1 MAKSVKK
8 FILPVLALLIA
19 MSCAMVGSLAYFT
32 DSASIHAGIKTNK
45 LTGSVTETTMVG
57 TPDSDETWLE
67 STTAVKDGGKVLFSA
82 LTTDYK
88 DGLATKDSIKT
99 FNVSR
104 GNALSVTG
112 DSALKTN
119 QTFKVKFTNSN
130 AADEIFYPEIRLT
143 ALDGKSLAQYEKV
156 LGVADASAKA
166 TLDKTVKYQNVVNGT
181 SEDLLTANIYTI
193 PSLVNKA
200 KVNADGSLSL
210 YLDGVTVKAGETV
223 ECSYSLTEN
232 LNGHLDYTVPQVYVT
247 TNATIRYP
255 SAVNSLWYG
264 TATAPSTTSG
274 VIYSLAPD
282 YQTRVLW
289 RDVTG
294 KYTVRGGHDAIT
306 VSDKDAAATTEAL
319 DYTVATYQYTGADQT
334 PAAYL
339 LGSKVNT
346 KLYKAVDGKWTAVNA
361 AVERGSYKA
370 VVDTSDVEG
379 FAISH
384 TEFYF
389 NITKAM
395 SNVDFDN
402 KPGSDGQPDPDNKLV
417 WNIND
422 ATKVYDGKQVSIQA
436 TDKQGNVLTDFT
448 YTNKETGETST
459 VAPKNVG
466 VYIVRVNADE
476 NHEYP
481 NTATITIT
489 KATLQVVPTITKSSL
504 LPSEKP
510 GFGYTVS
517 GFAEGDNE
525 LDISGKDVKYI
536 VDGKEVPS
544 FGQTYTIGS
553 HDLTLTGLTAKNYD
567 FNYAVTVFAVGK
579 GTTTVDF
586 ENKPGTDGKEDP
598 DNNLIWVSADSAT
611 KVYDAKP
618 LSVRAKDSNG
628 NVVDV
633 EYYTSDGKTKLD
645 AAPKNAG
652 TYIAKA
658 VESADYTYSNTA
670 TIEITKAQLTV
681 TASTDKE
688 FYLPSEIPVCSYT
701 VTGFV
706 ADEDESDIDA
716 DGLMYRAD
724 LVNQFKKNYM
734 TFSIGKH
741 TLDVEG
747 LVSKSGNY
755 SFTYKQVTFEVAKK
769 DSDAKY
775 DNKPGTVGTPLT
787 WNLNGATKV
796 YDGKEV
802 AIIATLPD
810 GTVCPSITYIKSDGT
825 TMSSA
830 PKDVGT
836 YTAIPSSGDYNITN
850 PATIIITPAP
860 LTATAKTD
868 ANAYVP
874 SSKPTLGY
882 VLRGFV
888 NGETDTVV
896 DGTGVKYAVDGKD
909 AEASGV
915 SYEIGTHTVSVSGLA
930 ASNYTI
936 RYVDTTFSVAKKS
949 VDVSFDN
956 KRGSDDDSLTW
967 TMNNARKVY
976 DGKPVY
982 VVAKTDAGKEIAVEY
997 FESDGITKLTS
1008 EPVKAGTYIAK
1019 PVDDADN
1026 EYVGTATIVIEKA
1039 PLEITLKTVKDS
1051 YEATET
1057 PEFTYSASGFVNGET
1072 EDVLTG
1078 TIQYEV
1084 YNGSGST
1091 VSPDENG
1098 QYAVGTYFIRANGFT
1113 AENYTIQYKIG
1124 QLVVEKPLATGA
1136 KFGVTQYQMRVND
1149 DLNTDTAQVFNC
1161 TPFYQ
1166 YVAQPTVEFQN
1177 DTSKAVVFIPTIT
1190 LSYADGSPVG
1200 VDEYYYCDGMSYA
1213 NGEYT
1218 NAEKVT
1224 VQYYTN
1230 RFSSKEYSFVD
1241 TPVLQSKMKSAAID
1255 NGDGTVSFTAGEY
1268 TVANNRSTS
1277 VRLGSLIKDA
1287 YSFTDE
1293 EKTLVISVKCTARF
1307 EDDTITAPIEISD
1320 SANNRAQTT
1329 EAKIGTKIN
1338 FGVAWRKSTARSD
1351 WRLLWDQDASAVTF
1365 PANSDGSPVTGP
1377 IIYYTDDD
1385 STVYTYD
1392 GKNFGDLMAK
1402 TYYKQIGDSWQQI
1415 NADEVTNAGVY
1426 KIVASFADDYAKFN
1440 DMFNLTPL
1448 THNEVQFTV
1457 TE

>member
-755 SFTYKQVTFEVAKK
+755 SFTYKQATFEVAKK
-769 DSDAKY
+769 DADVKY
-775 DNKPGTVGTPLT
+775 DNKPGTDGSPLT
-787 WNLNGATKV
+787 WTLNGATKV

-802 AIIATLPD
+802 AVVATLPD

-825 TMSSA
+825 TMSFA

-836 YTAIPSSGDYNITN
+836 YTVIPSSGDYNITN
-850 PATIIITPAP
+850 PATVIITPAP
-860 LTATAKTD
+860 LTVTVGDVDIKDNEKPNFELNYAGLV
-868 ANAYVP
+868 NA
-874 SSKPTLGY
+874 
-882 VLRGFV
+882 
-888 NGETDTVV
+888 ETSDTVV
-896 DGTGVKYAVDGKD
+896 EGTPIYTVTKDGAVVTADKNGCYPVG
-909 AEASGV
+909 E
-915 SYEIGTHTVSVSGLA
+915 YTVTVSGLTA
-930 ASNYTI
+930 ANYSITFKVGTMTVTRSVI
-936 RYVDTTFSVAKKS
+936 HVDITVPSAE
-949 VDVSFDN
+949 
-956 KRGSDDDSLTW
+956 
-967 TMNNARKVY
+967 KVY
-976 DGKPVY
+976 DGMPIED
-982 VVAKTDAGKEIAVEY
+982 VVATTSNGMTVEVSY
-997 FESDGITKLTS
+997 VNRDTGVETQSAPKD
-1008 EPVKAGTYIAK
+1008 AGTYDIK
-1019 PVDDADN
+1019 LPDGYEADSTT
-1026 EYVGTATIVIEKA
+1026 VVITKA
-1039 PLEITLKTVKDS
+1039 PLTITLHDAKTSETVAPQYTYTVSGFAVNEDEKVLGGHAMYKVTKNGSEIAKNSYGSYNAGTYNVETNGFSSDNYEITYVGATLTVRLPIAQVASFSDNYSLRGDGSTPTSGDSDFGVCNNAYIEHNINMRNSGEDTVTIHPIVKVSVKD
-1051 YEATET
+1051 ATM
-1057 PEFTYSASGFVNGET
+1057 
-1072 EDVLTG
+1072 
-1078 TIQYEV
+1078 
-1084 YNGSGST
+1084 
-1091 VSPDENG
+1091 
-1098 QYAVGTYFIRANGFT
+1098 
-1113 AENYTIQYKIG
+1113 K
-1124 QLVVEKPLATGA
+1124 ATDLFWCDGA
-1136 KFGVTQYQMRVND
+1136 KFRD
-1149 DLNTDTAQVFNC
+1149 DIVSLRTTLSFPWLNSSPYFYDGHPVFNMD
-1161 TPFYQ
+1161 
-1166 YVAQPTVEFQN
+1166 VVKNE
-1177 DTSKAVVFIPTIT
+1177 SKDYAIT
-1190 LSYADGSPVG
+1190 
-1200 VDEYYYCDGMSYA
+1200 E
-1213 NGEYT
+1213 
-1218 NAEKVT
+1218 
-1224 VQYYTN
+1224 
-1230 RFSSKEYSFVD
+1230 
-1241 TPVLQSKMKSAAID
+1241 
-1255 NGDGTVSFTAGEY
+1255 
-1268 TVANNRSTS
+1268 
-1277 VRLGSLIKDA
+1277 
-1287 YSFTDE
+1287 
-1293 EKTLVISVKCTARF
+1293 
-1307 EDDTITAPIEISD
+1307 
-1320 SANNRAQTT
+1320 
-1329 EAKIGTKIN
+1329 
-1338 FGVAWRKSTARSD
+1338 
-1351 WRLLWDQDASAVTF
+1351 
-1365 PANSDGSPVTGP
+1365 NSDGSITVDMGEIQLPAQSTRTNFEAALLNDFKSFADKNQKKIAFSIVCAARYADESVESETEIFNSTKTYTVAPIDDYGVTWRDNTKAEDWVTTIGGTLTVP
-1377 IIYYTDDD
+1377 YNGGETVKYPTAEYYR
-1385 STVYTYD
+1385 SAYQPMVATYNSI
-1392 GKNFGDLMAK
+1392 KVESMFK
-1402 TYYKQIGDSWQQI
+1402 VTYYKNNEGNWVEIAKEDIKESG
-1415 NADEVTNAGVY
+1415 TY
-1426 KIVASFADDYAKFN
+1426 KAVAEFDTEHTEYN
-1440 DMFNLTPL
+1440 RLVNLTNN
-1448 THNEVQFTV
+1448 TIEFTV
-1457 TE
+1457 KQ

>member
-1 MAKSVKK
+1 MAKTVKK
-8 FILPVLALLIA
+8 FILPVLAVLIA
-19 MSCAMVGSLAYFT
+19 LSCAMVGSLAYYT

-45 LTGSVTETTMVG
+45 LTGSVTETTMAG
-57 TPDSDETWLE
+57 MPDSDETWLE
-67 STTAVKDGGKVLFSA
+67 STTTVKDGDKVLFSA

-104 GNALSVTG
+104 GNALSITG
-112 DSALKTN
+112 GSALKTN
-119 QTFKVKFTNSN
+119 QTFKVKFTNTN
-130 AADEIFYPEIRLT
+130 AADEIFYPEIHLK

-166 TLDKTVKYQNVVNGT
+166 TFDKTIQYQNVVNGT
-181 SEDLLTANIYTI
+181 SEDLLTANIYSI
-193 PSLVNKA
+193 PSLVNKT
-200 KVNADGSLSL
+200 KVNSDGSLSL
-210 YLDGVTVKAGETV
+210 YLEGITVKAGATA
-223 ECSYSLTEN
+223 ECSYALTEN

-264 TATAPSTTSG
+264 TATAPSTTIG

-289 RDVTG
+289 QDVNG
-294 KYTVRGGHDAIT
+294 KYTVRGGQNAIQVT
-306 VSDKDAAATTEAL
+306 DKDAAETETAEAL
-319 DYTVATYQYTGADQT
+319 NYTVATYQYTGSDQT
-334 PAAYL
+334 PSAYL
-339 LGSKVNT
+339 FGSKVNT
-346 KLYKAVDGKWTAVNA
+346 KLYKAVDGKWTEADA
-361 AVERGSYKA
+361 AVERGNYKA
-370 VVDTSDVEG
+370 VVDTTGVEG
-379 FAISH
+379 FTVSH

-389 NITKAM
+389 TITKAM
-395 SNVDFDN
+395 SNVNFGN
-402 KPGSDGQPDPDNKLV
+402 KPGPDGQPDPDNKTT
-417 WNIND
+417 WNGNTGD
-422 ATKVYDGKQVSIQA
+422 KEYDGKQVDIVGK
-436 TDKQGNVLTDFT
+436 DKDGNTITDFI
-448 YTNKETGETST
+448 YTNKDTGESSEIP
-459 VAPKNVG
+459 PKDAGTYEVKPKG
-466 VYIVRVNADE
+466 DD
-476 NHEYP
+476 NHDYT
-481 NTATITIT
+481 NTATITIR
-489 KATLQVVPTITKSSL
+489 KKTLQVTPTVNKNPL
-504 LPSEKP
+504 LPSDKP
-510 GFGYTVS
+510 GFGYTVT
-517 GFAEGDNE
+517 GFVGGDNE
-525 LDISGKDVKYI
+525 LDISNKGLKYF
-536 VDGKEVPS
+536 VDGAEVPS
-544 FGQTYTIGS
+544 SGQTYAIGS
-553 HDLTLTGLTAKNYD
+553 HDLTLDGLSAKNYD
-567 FNYAVTVFAVGK
+567 FNYGITSFGVGK

-586 ENKPGTDGKEDP
+586 GNKPGTDGKDDP
-598 DNNLIWVSADSAT
+598 NNKLDWVSADSAT

-618 LSVRAKDSNG
+618 LSVQAKDSNG
-628 NVVDV
+628 NVVEVD
-633 EYYTSDGKTKLD
+633 YYTSDGKTKLD
-645 AAPKNAG
+645 TAPKNVG
-652 TYIAKA
+652 SYIAKA

-670 TIEITKAQLTV
+670 TIEITKTPLTV
-681 TASTDKE
+681 TAITDKAL
-688 FYLPSEIPVCSYT
+688 YLPSEIPVCSYT

-706 ADEDESDIDA
+706 AGEDESDINT

-747 LVSKSGNY
+747 LASKSGNY
-755 SFTYKQVTFEVAKK
+755 SFTYKQATFEVAKK

-775 DNKPGTVGTPLT
+775 DNKPGTDGTPLT

-802 AIIATLPD
+802 AIVATLPD
-810 GTVCPSITYIKSDGT
+810 GTVCSSITYIKNDGT

-836 YTAIPSSGDYNITN
+836 YTAIPSSSDYNITN

-860 LTATAKTD
+860 LTATAKAD
-868 ANAYVP
+868 AATYVP
-874 SSKPTLGY
+874 SGKPTLSY
-882 VLRGFV
+882 VLSGFV
-888 NGETDTVV
+888 NGETDAVV
-896 DGTGVKYAVDGKD
+896 DSTVVKYAVDDKD
-909 AEASGV
+909 AAVSGV
-915 SYEIGTHTVSVSGLA
+915 SYEIGTHTVSVSGLTA
-930 ASNYTI
+930 RNYTI
-936 RYVDTTFSVAKKS
+936 SYVNTTFSVAKKS
-949 VDVSFDN
+949 VNVSFDN
-956 KRGSDDDSLTW
+956 KQGNGDNTLTW

-976 DGKPVY
+976 DGKPAY

-1019 PVDDADN
+1019 PVDDTDN

-1039 PLEITLKTVKDS
+1039 PLEITLKTVKSS
-1051 YEATET
+1051 YEATEA

-1098 QYAVGTYFIRANGFT
+1098 QYAVGTYFIRANGLT

-1136 KFGVTQYQMRVND
+1136 KFGVTQYQMWVND
-1149 DLNTDTAQVFNC
+1149 DLNTGAVQVFNC

-1166 YVAQPTVEFQN
+1166 YVTQPTVEFQN
-1177 DTSKAVVFIPTIT
+1177 DTSKAVVFVPTIT

-1200 VDEYYYCDGMSYA
+1200 VNEYYYCDGLGYST
-1213 NGEYT
+1213 GEYSK
-1218 NAEKVT
+1218 AEHVT
-1224 VQYYTN
+1224 VQLYTT
-1230 RFSSKEYSFVD
+1230 RFTSKEYSFVD
-1241 TPVLQSKMKSAAID
+1241 TPVLQSKIKSAAID

-1268 TVANNRSTS
+1268 TVANNCSTS

-1287 YSFTDE
+1287 YSFSDK
-1293 EKTLVISVKCTARF
+1293 EKTLIISVKCTARF
-1307 EDDTITAPIEISD
+1307 EDDSITAPIEITD

-1351 WRLLWDQDASAVTF
+1351 WRLVWDQDASAVTF

-1392 GKNFGDLMAK
+1392 GKNFGDLMEK
-1402 TYYKQIGDSWQQI
+1402 NYYKKVGDSWQQI
-1415 NADEVTNAGVY
+1415 NADEVTSAGVY
-1426 KIVASFADDYAKFN
+1426 KIVASFKDEYAKFN
-1440 DMFNLTPL
+1440 NMYNL

>member
-553 HDLTLTGLTAKNYD
+553 HDLMLTGLTAKNYD

-598 DNNLIWVSADSAT
+598 DNKLDWVSADSAT

-618 LSVRAKDSNG
+618 LSVIAKDSNG
-628 NVVDV
+628 NTVEV
-633 EYYTSDGKTKLD
+633 EYYSADGKTKLD
-645 AAPKNAG
+645 SAPKDAG
-652 TYIAKA
+652 SYIAKA
-658 VESADYTYSNTA
+658 VESEDYTYSNTA
-670 TIEITKAQLTV
+670 TIVITPAPLTV
-681 TASTDKE
+681 TAKTDKSL
-688 FYLPSEIPVCSYT
+688 YLPSEIPACSYT

-706 ADEDESDIDA
+706 AGEDESDINT

-747 LVSKSGNY
+747 LVSKSGDY
-755 SFTYKQVTFEVAKK
+755 SFTYKQTTFEVAKK

-775 DNKPGTVGTPLT
+775 DNKPGTDGTPLT
-787 WNLNGATKV
+787 WNMNGATKV

-802 AIIATLPD
+802 AVVATLPD
-810 GTVCPSITYIKSDGT
+810 GTVCSSITYIKNDGT

-830 PKDVGT
+830 PEDVGT
-836 YTAIPSSGDYNITN
+836 YTAIPSSSDYNITN

-860 LTATAKTD
+860 LTATAKAD
-868 ANAYVP
+868 AATYVP
-874 SSKPTLGY
+874 SGKPTLSY
-882 VLRGFV
+882 VLSGFV
-888 NGETDTVV
+888 NSETDAVV
-896 DGTGVKYAVDGKD
+896 DGTGVKYNVDGKD
-909 AEASGV
+909 AATSGV
-915 SYEIGTHTVSVSGLA
+915 NYEIGTHTVSVSGLTA
-930 ASNYTI
+930 RNYTI
-936 RYVDTTFSVAKKS
+936 SYVNTAFSVAKKS

-1039 PLEITLKTVKDS
+1039 PLEITLKTVKSS
-1051 YEATET
+1051 YEATEA

-1098 QYAVGTYFIRANGFT
+1098 QYAVGTYFIRANGLT
-1113 AENYTIQYKIG
+1113 AENYTVQYKIG
-1124 QLVVEKPLATGA
+1124 QLVVEKPFATGA
-1136 KFGVTQYQMRVND
+1136 KFGVTQYQMWVND
-1149 DLNTDTAQVFNC
+1149 DLNTGAVQVFNC
-1161 TPFYQ
+1161 TPFRQ
-1166 YVAQPTVEFQN
+1166 YVTQPTVEFQN
-1177 DTSKAVVFIPTIT
+1177 DTSKAVVFVPTIT

-1200 VDEYYYCDGMSYA
+1200 VNEYYYCDGLGYST
-1213 NGEYT
+1213 GEYSK
-1218 NAEKVT
+1218 AEHVT
-1224 VQYYTN
+1224 VQLYTTH
-1230 RFSSKEYSFVD
+1230 FTSKEYSFVD
-1241 TPVLQSKMKSAAID
+1241 TPVLQSKIKSAAID

-1287 YSFTDE
+1287 YSFADK
-1293 EKTLVISVKCTARF
+1293 EKTLIISVKCTARF
-1307 EDDTITAPIEISD
+1307 EDDSITAPIEITD

-1338 FGVAWRKSTARSD
+1338 FGVAWRKSTARAD
-1351 WRLLWDQDASAVTF
+1351 WRLVWDQDASAVTF
-1365 PANSDGSPVTGP
+1365 PAYSDGSPVTGP

-1392 GKNFGDLMAK
+1392 GKNFGDLMTK

-1415 NADEVTNAGVY
+1415 NADEVTSAGIY

-1440 DMFNLTPL
+1440 DMFDL

>member
-19 MSCAMVGSLAYFT
+19 MNCAMVGSLAYFT

-104 GNALSVTG
+104 GNVLSVTG

-130 AADEIFYPEIRLT
+130 AADEIFYPEIHLT

-395 SNVDFDN
+395 SNVDFGN
-402 KPGSDGQPDPDNKLV
+402 KPGPDGQPDPDNKLV

-489 KATLQVVPTITKSSL
+489 KTTLQVVPTITKSSL

-525 LDISGKDVKYI
+525 LDISGKDVQYI

-598 DNNLIWVSADSAT
+598 DNKLDWVSADSAT

-618 LSVRAKDSNG
+618 LSVIAKDSNG
-628 NVVDV
+628 NTVEV
-633 EYYTSDGKTKLD
+633 EYYSADGKTKLD
-645 AAPKNAG
+645 SAPKDAG
-652 TYIAKA
+652 SYIAKA
-658 VESADYTYSNTA
+658 VESEDYTYSNTA
-670 TIEITKAQLTV
+670 IIVITPAPLTV
-681 TASTDKE
+681 TAKTDKSL
-688 FYLPSEIPVCSYT
+688 YLPSEIPACSYT

-706 ADEDESDIDA
+706 AGEDESDINT

-747 LVSKSGNY
+747 LVSKSGDY
-755 SFTYKQVTFEVAKK
+755 SFTYKQTTFEVAKK

-775 DNKPGTVGTPLT
+775 DNKPGTDGTPLT
-787 WNLNGATKV
+787 WNMNGATKV

-802 AIIATLPD
+802 AVVATLPD
-810 GTVCPSITYIKSDGT
+810 GTVCSSITYIKNDGT

-830 PKDVGT
+830 PEDVGT
-836 YTAIPSSGDYNITN
+836 YTAIPSSSDYNITN

-860 LTATAKTD
+860 LTATAKADVAT
-868 ANAYVP
+868 YVP
-874 SSKPTLGY
+874 SGKPTLSY
-882 VLRGFV
+882 VLSGFV
-888 NGETDTVV
+888 NSETDAVV
-896 DGTGVKYAVDGKD
+896 DGTGVKYNVDGKD
-909 AEASGV
+909 AATSGV
-915 SYEIGTHTVSVSGLA
+915 NYEIGTHTVSVSGLTA
-930 ASNYTI
+930 RNYTI
-936 RYVDTTFSVAKKS
+936 SYVNTTFSVAKKS

-1039 PLEITLKTVKDS
+1039 PLEITLKTVKSS
-1051 YEATET
+1051 YEATEA

-1098 QYAVGTYFIRANGFT
+1098 QYAVGTYFIRANGLT
-1113 AENYTIQYKIG
+1113 AENYTVQYKIG

-1136 KFGVTQYQMRVND
+1136 KFGVTQYQMWVND
-1149 DLNTDTAQVFNC
+1149 DLNTGAVQVFNC

-1166 YVAQPTVEFQN
+1166 YVTQPTVEFQN
-1177 DTSKAVVFIPTIT
+1177 DTSKAVVFVPTIT

-1200 VDEYYYCDGMSYA
+1200 VNEYYYCDGLGYST
-1213 NGEYT
+1213 GEYSK
-1218 NAEKVT
+1218 AEHVT
-1224 VQYYTN
+1224 VQLYTT
-1230 RFSSKEYSFVD
+1230 RFTSKEYSFVD
-1241 TPVLQSKMKSAAID
+1241 TPVLQSKIKSAAID

-1287 YSFTDE
+1287 YSFADK
-1293 EKTLVISVKCTARF
+1293 EKTLIISVKCTARF
-1307 EDDTITAPIEISD
+1307 EDDSITAPIEITD

-1338 FGVAWRKSTARSD
+1338 FGVAWRKSTARAD
-1351 WRLLWDQDASAVTF
+1351 WRLVWDQDASAVTF
-1365 PANSDGSPVTGP
+1365 PAYSDGSPVTGP

-1392 GKNFGDLMAK
+1392 GKNFGDLMTK

-1415 NADEVTNAGVY
+1415 NADEVTSAGIY

-1440 DMFNLTPL
+1440 DMFDL

>member
-1 MAKSVKK
+1 MAKTVKK
-8 FILPVLALLIA
+8 FILPVLAVLIA
-19 MSCAMVGSLAYFT
+19 LSCAMVGSLAYYT

-45 LTGSVTETTMVG
+45 LTGSVTETTMAG
-57 TPDSDETWLE
+57 MPDSDETWLE
-67 STTAVKDGGKVLFSA
+67 STTTVKDGDKVLFSA

-104 GNALSVTG
+104 GNALSITG
-112 DSALKTN
+112 GSALKTN
-119 QTFKVKFTNSN
+119 QTFKVKFTNTN
-130 AADEIFYPEIRLT
+130 AADEIFYPEIHLK

-166 TLDKTVKYQNVVNGT
+166 TFDKTIQYQNVVNGT
-181 SEDLLTANIYTI
+181 SEDLLTANIYSI
-193 PSLVNKA
+193 PSLVNKT
-200 KVNADGSLSL
+200 KVNSDGSLSL
-210 YLDGVTVKAGETV
+210 YLEGITVKAGATA
-223 ECSYSLTEN
+223 ECSYALTEN

-289 RDVTG
+289 QDVNG
-294 KYTVRGGHDAIT
+294 KYTVRGGQNAIQVT
-306 VSDKDAAATTEAL
+306 DKDAAETETAEAL
-319 DYTVATYQYTGADQT
+319 NYTVATYQYTGSDQT
-334 PAAYL
+334 PSAYL
-339 LGSKVNT
+339 FGSKVNT
-346 KLYKAVDGKWTAVNA
+346 KLYKAVDGKWTEADA
-361 AVERGSYKA
+361 AVERGNYKA
-370 VVDTSDVEG
+370 VVDTTGVEG
-379 FAISH
+379 FTVSH

-389 NITKAM
+389 TITKAM
-395 SNVDFDN
+395 SNVNFGN
-402 KPGSDGQPDPDNKLV
+402 KPGPDGQPDPDNKTT
-417 WNIND
+417 WNGNTGD
-422 ATKVYDGKQVSIQA
+422 KEYDGKQVDIVGK
-436 TDKQGNVLTDFT
+436 DKDGNTITDFI
-448 YTNKETGETST
+448 YTNKDTGESSEIP
-459 VAPKNVG
+459 PKDAGTYEVKPKG
-466 VYIVRVNADE
+466 DD
-476 NHEYP
+476 NHDYT
-481 NTATITIT
+481 NTATITIR
-489 KATLQVVPTITKSSL
+489 KKTLQVTPTVNKNPL
-504 LPSEKP
+504 LPSDKP
-510 GFGYTVS
+510 GFGYTVT
-517 GFAEGDNE
+517 GFVGGDNE
-525 LDISGKDVKYI
+525 LDISNKGLKYF
-536 VDGKEVPS
+536 VDGAEVPS
-544 FGQTYTIGS
+544 SGQTYAIGS
-553 HDLTLTGLTAKNYD
+553 HDLTLDGLSAKNYD
-567 FNYAVTVFAVGK
+567 FNYGITSFGVGK

-586 ENKPGTDGKEDP
+586 GNKPGTDGKDDP
-598 DNNLIWVSADSAT
+598 NNKLDWVSADSAT

-618 LSVRAKDSNG
+618 LSVQAKDSNG
-628 NVVDV
+628 NVVEVD
-633 EYYTSDGKTKLD
+633 YYTSDGKTKLD
-645 AAPKNAG
+645 TAPKNVG
-652 TYIAKA
+652 SYIAKA

-670 TIEITKAQLTV
+670 TIEITKTPLTV
-681 TASTDKE
+681 TAITDKAL
-688 FYLPSEIPVCSYT
+688 YLPSEIPVCSYT

-706 ADEDESDIDA
+706 AGEDESDINT

-747 LVSKSGNY
+747 LASKSGNY
-755 SFTYKQVTFEVAKK
+755 SFTYKQATFEVAKK

-775 DNKPGTVGTPLT
+775 DNKPGTDGTPLT

-802 AIIATLPD
+802 AIVATLPD
-810 GTVCPSITYIKSDGT
+810 GTVCSSITYIKNDGT

-836 YTAIPSSGDYNITN
+836 YTAIPSSSDYNITN

-860 LTATAKTD
+860 LTATAKAD
-868 ANAYVP
+868 AATYVP
-874 SSKPTLGY
+874 SGKPTLSY
-882 VLRGFV
+882 VLSGFV
-888 NGETDTVV
+888 NGETDAVV
-896 DGTGVKYAVDGKD
+896 DSTVVKYAVDDKD
-909 AEASGV
+909 AAVSGV
-915 SYEIGTHTVSVSGLA
+915 SYEIGTHTVSVSGLTA
-930 ASNYTI
+930 RNYTI
-936 RYVDTTFSVAKKS
+936 SYVNTTFSVAKKS
-949 VDVSFDN
+949 VNVSFDN
-956 KRGSDDDSLTW
+956 KQGNGDNTLTW

-976 DGKPVY
+976 DGKPAY

-1019 PVDDADN
+1019 PVDDTDN

-1039 PLEITLKTVKDS
+1039 PLEITLKTVKSS
-1051 YEATET
+1051 YEATEA

-1098 QYAVGTYFIRANGFT
+1098 QYAVGTYFIRANGLT

-1136 KFGVTQYQMRVND
+1136 KFGVTQYQMWVND
-1149 DLNTDTAQVFNC
+1149 DLNTGAVQVFNC

-1166 YVAQPTVEFQN
+1166 YVTQPTVEFQN
-1177 DTSKAVVFIPTIT
+1177 DTSKAVVFVPTIT

-1200 VDEYYYCDGMSYA
+1200 VNEYYYCDGLGYST
-1213 NGEYT
+1213 GEYSK
-1218 NAEKVT
+1218 AEHVT
-1224 VQYYTN
+1224 VQLYTT
-1230 RFSSKEYSFVD
+1230 RFTSKEYSFVD
-1241 TPVLQSKMKSAAID
+1241 TPVLQSKIKSAAID

-1268 TVANNRSTS
+1268 TVANNCSTS

-1287 YSFTDE
+1287 YSFSDK
-1293 EKTLVISVKCTARF
+1293 EKTLIISVKCTARF
-1307 EDDTITAPIEISD
+1307 EDDSITAPIEITD

-1351 WRLLWDQDASAVTF
+1351 WRLVWDQDASAVTF

-1392 GKNFGDLMAK
+1392 GKNFGDLMEK
-1402 TYYKQIGDSWQQI
+1402 NYYKKVGDSWQQI
-1415 NADEVTNAGVY
+1415 NADEVTSAGVY
-1426 KIVASFADDYAKFN
+1426 KIVASFKDEYAKFN
-1440 DMFNLTPL
+1440 NMYNL

>member
-45 LTGSVTETTMVG
+45 LTGSVTETTVVG

-67 STTAVKDGGKVLFSA
+67 STTTVKDGGKVLFSA

-112 DSALKTN
+112 GSALKTN

-130 AADEIFYPEIRLT
+130 AADEIFYPEIHLT

-156 LGVADASAKA
+156 LGAADASAKA

-223 ECSYSLTEN
+223 ECSYALTEN

-289 RDVTG
+289 QDVNG
-294 KYTVRGGHDAIT
+294 KYTVRGGQNAIQVT
-306 VSDKDAAATTEAL
+306 DKDAAATTEAL
-319 DYTVATYQYTGADQT
+319 NYTVVTYQYTGSDQT
-334 PAAYL
+334 PSAYL

-346 KLYKAVDGKWTAVNA
+346 KLYKAVDGKWTEADA

-370 VVDTSDVEG
+370 VVDTTDIEG
-379 FAISH
+379 FTISH

-389 NITKAM
+389 TITKAM
-395 SNVDFDN
+395 SNVDFGN
-402 KPGSDGQPDPDNKLV
+402 KPGPDGQPDPDNKTT
-417 WNIND
+417 WNGNTGD
-422 ATKVYDGKQVSIQA
+422 KEYDGKQIDIVGK
-436 TDKQGNVLTDFT
+436 DKDGNTITDFV
-448 YTNKETGETST
+448 YTNKDTGESSEIP
-459 VAPKNVG
+459 PKDAGTYEVKPKG
-466 VYIVRVNADE
+466 DD
-476 NHEYP
+476 NHDYT
-481 NTATITIT
+481 NTATITIR
-489 KATLQVVPTITKSSL
+489 KKTLQVTPTVNKNPL
-504 LPSEKP
+504 LPSDKP
-510 GFGYTVS
+510 GFGYTVT
-517 GFAEGDNE
+517 GFVGGDNE
-525 LDISGKDVKYI
+525 LDISNKGLKYFA
-536 VDGKEVPS
+536 DGAEVPS
-544 FGQTYTIGS
+544 SGQTYAIGS
-553 HDLTLTGLTAKNYD
+553 HDLTCSGLTAKNYD
-567 FNYAVTVFAVGK
+567 FNYGLISFGVGK

-586 ENKPGTDGKEDP
+586 ENKPGTDGNKDP
-598 DNNLIWVSADSAT
+598 DNKLDWVSADSAT

-618 LSVRAKDSNG
+618 LGVIAKDSNG
-628 NVVDV
+628 NTVEV

-645 AAPKNAG
+645 AAPKNVG
-652 TYIAKA
+652 SYIAKA
-658 VESADYTYSNTA
+658 VESADYTYTNTA
-670 TIEITKAQLTV
+670 TIEITKAPLTV
-681 TASTDKE
+681 TAATDKAL
-688 FYLPSEIPVCSYT
+688 YLPSEIPVCSYT

-706 ADEDESDIDA
+706 AGEDESDINT

-734 TFSIGKH
+734 TFAIGKH

-747 LVSKSGNY
+747 LASKSGNY
-755 SFTYKQVTFEVAKK
+755 SFTYKQATFEVAKK

-775 DNKPGTVGTPLT
+775 DNKPGTDGTPLT

-796 YDGKEV
+796 YDGKKV

-810 GTVCPSITYIKSDGT
+810 GTVCSSITYIKNDGT

-836 YTAIPSSGDYNITN
+836 YTAIPSSSDYNITN

-860 LTATAKTD
+860 LTATAKAD
-868 ANAYVP
+868 AATYVP
-874 SSKPTLGY
+874 SGKPTLCY
-882 VLRGFV
+882 VLSGFV
-888 NGETDTVV
+888 NGETDAVV
-896 DGTGVKYAVDGKD
+896 DSTVVKYAVDDKD
-909 AEASGV
+909 AAVSGV
-915 SYEIGTHTVSVSGLA
+915 SYEIGTHIVSVSGLTA
-930 ASNYTI
+930 RNYTI
-936 RYVDTTFSVAKKS
+936 SYVNTTFSVAKKS
-949 VDVSFDN
+949 VNVSFDN
-956 KRGSDDDSLTW
+956 KQGNGDNTLTW

-976 DGKPVY
+976 DGKPAY

-1039 PLEITLKTVKDS
+1039 PLEITLKTVKSS
-1051 YEATET
+1051 YEATEA

-1098 QYAVGTYFIRANGFT
+1098 QYAVGTYFIRANGLT

-1136 KFGVTQYQMRVND
+1136 KFGVTQYQMWVND
-1149 DLNTDTAQVFNC
+1149 DLNTGAVQVFNC

-1166 YVAQPTVEFQN
+1166 YVTQPTVEFQN
-1177 DTSKAVVFIPTIT
+1177 DTSKAVVFVPTIT

-1200 VDEYYYCDGMSYA
+1200 VNEYYYCDGLGYST
-1213 NGEYT
+1213 GEYSK
-1218 NAEKVT
+1218 AEHVT
-1224 VQYYTN
+1224 VQLYTT
-1230 RFSSKEYSFVD
+1230 RFTSKEYSFVD
-1241 TPVLQSKMKSAAID
+1241 TPVLQSKIKSAAID

-1287 YSFTDE
+1287 YSFADK
-1293 EKTLVISVKCTARF
+1293 EKTLIISVKCTARF
-1307 EDDTITAPIEISD
+1307 EDDSITAPIEITD

-1338 FGVAWRKSTARSD
+1338 FGVAWRKSTARAD
-1351 WRLLWDQDASAVTF
+1351 WRLVWDQDAAAVIF

-1392 GKNFGDLMAK
+1392 GKNFGDLMEK
-1402 TYYKQIGDSWQQI
+1402 NYYKKLGDSWQQI
-1415 NADEVTNAGVY
+1415 NADEVTSAGVY
-1426 KIVASFADDYAKFN
+1426 KIVASFKDEYAKFN
-1440 DMFNLTPL
+1440 NMFNL

>member
-1 MAKSVKK
+1 MANSVKK
-8 FILPVLALLIA
+8 FILPVLAVLIA
-19 MSCAMVGSLAYFT
+19 LSCAMVGSLAYFT

-45 LTGSVTETTMVG
+45 LTGSVTETTMAG

-67 STTAVKDGGKVLFSA
+67 STTTVKDGDKVLFSA

-104 GNALSVTG
+104 GNALSVIS

-130 AADEIFYPEIRLT
+130 AADEIFYPEIHLT

-193 PSLVNKA
+193 PSLVNKT
-200 KVNADGSLSL
+200 KVNSDGSLSL
-210 YLDGVTVKAGETV
+210 YLEGITVKAGATV
-223 ECSYSLTEN
+223 ECSYALTEN

-264 TATAPSTTSG
+264 TAMAPSTTSG

-289 RDVTG
+289 QDVMG
-294 KYTVRGGHDAIT
+294 KYTVRGGQNAIQVT
-306 VSDKDAAATTEAL
+306 DKDAAASTEAL
-319 DYTVATYQYTGADQT
+319 NYTVATYQYTGSDQT
-334 PAAYL
+334 PTAYL
-339 LGSKVNT
+339 FGSKVNT
-346 KLYKAVDGKWTAVNA
+346 KLYKAVDGKWVEADA

-370 VVDTSDVEG
+370 VVDTTDIEG
-379 FAISH
+379 FTISH

-389 NITKAM
+389 TITKAM
-395 SNVDFDN
+395 SNVDFGN
-402 KPGSDGQPDPDNKLV
+402 KPGPDGQPDPDNKTT
-417 WNIND
+417 WNGNTGD
-422 ATKVYDGKQVSIQA
+422 KEYDGKQIDIVGK
-436 TDKQGNVLTDFT
+436 DKDGNTITDFV
-448 YTNKETGETST
+448 YTNKDTGESSEIP
-459 VAPKNVG
+459 PKDAGTYEVKPKG
-466 VYIVRVNADE
+466 DD
-476 NHEYP
+476 NHDYT
-481 NTATITIT
+481 NTATITIR
-489 KATLQVVPTITKSSL
+489 KKTLQVTPTVNKNSL
-504 LPSEKP
+504 LPSDKP
-510 GFGYTVS
+510 GFGYTIT
-517 GFAEGDNE
+517 GFVGGDNE
-525 LDISGKDVKYI
+525 LDISNKGLKYF
-536 VDGKEVPS
+536 VDGAEVPS
-544 FGQTYTIGS
+544 SGQTYAIGS
-553 HDLTLTGLTAKNYD
+553 HDLTLDGLSAKNYD
-567 FNYAVTVFAVGK
+567 FNYGITSFGVGK

-586 ENKPGTDGKEDP
+586 GNKPGTDGKDDP
-598 DNNLIWVSADSAT
+598 NNKLDWVSADSAT

-618 LSVRAKDSNG
+618 LSVQAKDSNG
-628 NVVDV
+628 NVVEV

-645 AAPKNAG
+645 TAPKNVG
-652 TYIAKA
+652 SYIAKA

-670 TIEITKAQLTV
+670 TIEITKAMLTV
-681 TASTDKE
+681 TAATDKE
-688 FYLPSEIPVCSYT
+688 LYLPSEIPACSYT

-706 ADEDESDIDA
+706 AGEDESDIDA

-747 LVSKSGNY
+747 LVSKSDNY
-755 SFTYKQVTFEVAKK
+755 SFSYKQAGFEVAKK

-775 DNKPGTVGTPLT
+775 DNKPGTDGTTLT
-787 WNLNGATKV
+787 WRLNGATKV
-796 YDGKEV
+796 YDGKEA
-802 AIIATLPD
+802 AIVATLPD
-810 GTVCPSITYIKSDGT
+810 GTVCSSITYIKNDGT

-836 YTAIPSSGDYNITN
+836 YTAIPSSSDYNITN

-860 LTATAKTD
+860 LTATAKAD
-868 ANAYVP
+868 AVTYVP
-874 SSKPTLGY
+874 SGKPTLSY
-882 VLRGFV
+882 VLSGFV
-888 NGETDTVV
+888 NGETDAVV
-896 DGTGVKYAVDGKD
+896 DSTVVKYAVDDKD
-909 AEASGV
+909 AAVSGV
-915 SYEIGTHTVSVSGLA
+915 SYEIGTHTVSVSGLTA
-930 ASNYTI
+930 RNYTI
-936 RYVDTTFSVAKKS
+936 SYVNTTFSVAKKS
-949 VDVSFDN
+949 VNVSFDN
-956 KRGSDDDSLTW
+956 KQGNGDNTLTW

-1039 PLEITLKTVKDS
+1039 PLEITLKTVKSS
-1051 YEATET
+1051 YEATEA
-1057 PEFTYSASGFVNGET
+1057 PEFTYSASSFVNGET

-1098 QYAVGTYFIRANGFT
+1098 QYAVGTYFIRANGLT

-1149 DLNTDTAQVFNC
+1149 DLNTNTAQVFNC

-1177 DTSKAVVFIPTIT
+1177 DTSKPVVFIPTIT

-1200 VDEYYYCDGMSYA
+1200 VNEYYYCDGMSYSNA
-1213 NGEYT
+1213 EY
-1218 NAEKVT
+1218 NKAEKVK
-1224 VQYYTN
+1224 VRYYSS
-1230 RFSSKEYSFVD
+1230 RFMSNEYSFVD
-1241 TPVLQSKMKSAAID
+1241 TPVLQSKIESAAID

-1268 TVANNRSTS
+1268 TVANNRATT
-1277 VRLGSLIKDA
+1277 VNLGSLIKDA
-1287 YSFTDE
+1287 YSFADK
-1293 EKTLVISVKCTARF
+1293 EKTLIISVKCTARF
-1307 EDDTITAPIEISD
+1307 EDDSITAPIEITD

-1351 WRLLWDQDASAVTF
+1351 WRLVWDQDASVVIF
-1365 PANSDGSPVTGP
+1365 PVNSDGTPVIGP

-1415 NADEVTNAGVY
+1415 NADEVTSAGVY

-1440 DMFNLTPL
+1440 DMFNLT
-1448 THNEVQFTV
+1448 HNEVQFTV

>member
-1 MAKSVKK
+1 MAKTVKK
-8 FILPVLALLIA
+8 FILPVLAVLIA
-19 MSCAMVGSLAYFT
+19 LSCAMVGSLAYYT

-45 LTGSVTETTMVG
+45 LTGSVTETTMAG
-57 TPDSDETWLE
+57 MPDSDETWLE
-67 STTAVKDGGKVLFSA
+67 STTTVKDGDKVLFSA

-104 GNALSVTG
+104 GNALSITG
-112 DSALKTN
+112 GSALKTN
-119 QTFKVKFTNSN
+119 QTFKVKFTNTN
-130 AADEIFYPEIRLT
+130 AADEIFYPEIHLK

-166 TLDKTVKYQNVVNGT
+166 TFDKTIQYQNVVNGT
-181 SEDLLTANIYTI
+181 SEDLLTANIYSI
-193 PSLVNKA
+193 PSLVNKT
-200 KVNADGSLSL
+200 KVNSDGSLSL
-210 YLDGVTVKAGETV
+210 YLEGITVKAGATA
-223 ECSYSLTEN
+223 ECSYALTEN

-289 RDVTG
+289 QDVNG
-294 KYTVRGGHDAIT
+294 KYTVRGGQNAIQVT
-306 VSDKDAAATTEAL
+306 DKDAAETETAEAL
-319 DYTVATYQYTGADQT
+319 NYTVATYQYTGSDQT
-334 PAAYL
+334 PSAYL
-339 LGSKVNT
+339 FGSKVNT
-346 KLYKAVDGKWTAVNA
+346 KLYKAVDGKWTEADA
-361 AVERGSYKA
+361 AVERGNYKA
-370 VVDTSDVEG
+370 VVDTTGVEG
-379 FAISH
+379 FTVSH

-389 NITKAM
+389 TITKAM
-395 SNVDFDN
+395 SNVNFGN
-402 KPGSDGQPDPDNKLV
+402 KPGPDGQPDPDNKTT
-417 WNIND
+417 WNGNTGD
-422 ATKVYDGKQVSIQA
+422 KEYDGKQVDIVGK
-436 TDKQGNVLTDFT
+436 DKDGNTITDFI
-448 YTNKETGETST
+448 YTNKDTGESSEIP
-459 VAPKNVG
+459 PKDAGTYEVKPKG
-466 VYIVRVNADE
+466 DD
-476 NHEYP
+476 NHDYT
-481 NTATITIT
+481 NTATITIR
-489 KATLQVVPTITKSSL
+489 KKTLQVTPTVNKNPL
-504 LPSEKP
+504 LPSDKP
-510 GFGYTVS
+510 GFGYTVT
-517 GFAEGDNE
+517 GFVGGDNE
-525 LDISGKDVKYI
+525 LDISNKGLKYF
-536 VDGKEVPS
+536 VDGAEVPS
-544 FGQTYTIGS
+544 SGQTYAIGS
-553 HDLTLTGLTAKNYD
+553 HDLTLDGLSAKNYD
-567 FNYAVTVFAVGK
+567 FNYGITSFGVGK

-586 ENKPGTDGKEDP
+586 GNKPGTDGKDDP
-598 DNNLIWVSADSAT
+598 NNKLDWVSADSAT

-618 LSVRAKDSNG
+618 LSVQAKDSNG
-628 NVVDV
+628 NVVEVD
-633 EYYTSDGKTKLD
+633 YYTSDGKTKLD
-645 AAPKNAG
+645 TAPKNVG
-652 TYIAKA
+652 SYIAKA

-670 TIEITKAQLTV
+670 TIEITKTPLTV
-681 TASTDKE
+681 TAITDKAL
-688 FYLPSEIPVCSYT
+688 YLPSEIPVCSYT

-706 ADEDESDIDA
+706 AGEDESDINT

-747 LVSKSGNY
+747 LASKSGNY
-755 SFTYKQVTFEVAKK
+755 SFTYKQATFEVAKK

-775 DNKPGTVGTPLT
+775 DNKPGTDGTPIT

-802 AIIATLPD
+802 AIVATLPD
-810 GTVCPSITYIKSDGT
+810 GTVCSSITYIKNDGT

-836 YTAIPSSGDYNITN
+836 YTAIPSSSDYNITN

-860 LTATAKTD
+860 LTATAKAD
-868 ANAYVP
+868 AATYVP
-874 SSKPTLGY
+874 SGKPTLSY
-882 VLRGFV
+882 VLSGFV
-888 NGETDTVV
+888 NGETDAVV
-896 DGTGVKYAVDGKD
+896 DSTVVKYAVDDKD
-909 AEASGV
+909 AAVSGV
-915 SYEIGTHTVSVSGLA
+915 SYEIGTHTVSVSGLTA
-930 ASNYTI
+930 RNYTI
-936 RYVDTTFSVAKKS
+936 SYVNTTFSVAKKS
-949 VDVSFDN
+949 VNVSFDN
-956 KRGSDDDSLTW
+956 KQGNGDNTLTW

-976 DGKPVY
+976 DGKPAY

-1019 PVDDADN
+1019 PVDDTDN

-1039 PLEITLKTVKDS
+1039 PLEITLKTVKSS
-1051 YEATET
+1051 YEATEA

-1098 QYAVGTYFIRANGFT
+1098 QYAVGTYFIRANGLT

-1136 KFGVTQYQMRVND
+1136 KFGVTQYQMWVND
-1149 DLNTDTAQVFNC
+1149 DLNTGAVQVFNC

-1166 YVAQPTVEFQN
+1166 YVTQPTVEFQN
-1177 DTSKAVVFIPTIT
+1177 DTSKAVVFVPTIT

-1200 VDEYYYCDGMSYA
+1200 VNEYYYCDGLGYST
-1213 NGEYT
+1213 GEYSK
-1218 NAEKVT
+1218 AEHVT
-1224 VQYYTN
+1224 VQLYTT
-1230 RFSSKEYSFVD
+1230 RFTSKEYSFVD
-1241 TPVLQSKMKSAAID
+1241 TPVLQSKIKSAAID

-1268 TVANNRSTS
+1268 TVANNCSTS

-1287 YSFTDE
+1287 YSFSDK
-1293 EKTLVISVKCTARF
+1293 EKTLIISVKCTARF
-1307 EDDTITAPIEISD
+1307 EDDSITAPIEITD

-1351 WRLLWDQDASAVTF
+1351 WRLVWDQDASAVTF

-1392 GKNFGDLMAK
+1392 GKNFGDLMEK
-1402 TYYKQIGDSWQQI
+1402 NYYKKVGDSWQQI
-1415 NADEVTNAGVY
+1415 NADEVTSAGVY
-1426 KIVASFADDYAKFN
+1426 KIVASFKDEYAKFN
-1440 DMFNLTPL
+1440 NMYNL

>member
-45 LTGSVTETTMVG
+45 LTGSVTETTMAG

-67 STTAVKDGGKVLFSA
+67 STTTVKDGGKVLFSA

-112 DSALKTN
+112 GSALKTN

-130 AADEIFYPEIRLT
+130 AADEIFYPEIHLT

-193 PSLVNKA
+193 PSLVNKT
-200 KVNADGSLSL
+200 KVNSDGSLSL
-210 YLDGVTVKAGETV
+210 YLEGITVKAGATV
-223 ECSYSLTEN
+223 ECSYALTEN

-274 VIYSLAPD
+274 VICSLAPD

-339 LGSKVNT
+339 FGSKVNT

-476 NHEYP
+476 NYEYP

-525 LDISGKDVKYI
+525 LDISGKDVQYI

-598 DNNLIWVSADSAT
+598 DNKLDWVSADSAT

-618 LSVRAKDSNG
+618 LSVIAKDSNG
-628 NVVDV
+628 NTVEV
-633 EYYTSDGKTKLD
+633 EYYSADGKTKLD
-645 AAPKNAG
+645 SAPKDAG
-652 TYIAKA
+652 SYIAKA
-658 VESADYTYSNTA
+658 VESEDYTYSNTA
-670 TIEITKAQLTV
+670 TIVITPAPLTV
-681 TASTDKE
+681 TAKTDKTL
-688 FYLPSEIPVCSYT
+688 YLPSEIPACSYT

-706 ADEDESDIDA
+706 AGEDESDINT
-716 DGLMYRAD
+716 DGLMYRVD

-747 LVSKSGNY
+747 LVSKSGDY
-755 SFTYKQVTFEVAKK
+755 SFTYKQTTFEVAKK

-775 DNKPGTVGTPLT
+775 DNKPGTDGTPLT
-787 WNLNGATKV
+787 WNMNGATKV

-802 AIIATLPD
+802 AVVATLPD
-810 GTVCPSITYIKSDGT
+810 GTVCSSITYIKNDGT

-830 PKDVGT
+830 PEDVGT
-836 YTAIPSSGDYNITN
+836 YTAIPSSSDYNITN

-860 LTATAKTD
+860 LTATAKAD
-868 ANAYVP
+868 AATYVP
-874 SSKPTLGY
+874 SGKPTLSY
-882 VLRGFV
+882 VLSGFV
-888 NGETDTVV
+888 NSETDAVV
-896 DGTGVKYAVDGKD
+896 DGTGVKYNVDGKD
-909 AEASGV
+909 AATSGV
-915 SYEIGTHTVSVSGLA
+915 NYEIGTHTVSVSGLTA
-930 ASNYTI
+930 RNYTI
-936 RYVDTTFSVAKKS
+936 SYVNTTFSVAKKS

-1039 PLEITLKTVKDS
+1039 PLEITLKTVKSS
-1051 YEATET
+1051 YEATEA

-1098 QYAVGTYFIRANGFT
+1098 QYAVGTYFIRANGLT
-1113 AENYTIQYKIG
+1113 AENYTVQYKIG

-1136 KFGVTQYQMRVND
+1136 KFGVTQYQMWVND
-1149 DLNTDTAQVFNC
+1149 DLNTGAVQVFNC

-1166 YVAQPTVEFQN
+1166 YVTQPTVEFQN
-1177 DTSKAVVFIPTIT
+1177 DTSKAVVFVPTIT

-1200 VDEYYYCDGMSYA
+1200 VNEYYYCDGLGYST
-1213 NGEYT
+1213 GEYSK
-1218 NAEKVT
+1218 AEHVT
-1224 VQYYTN
+1224 VQLYTT
-1230 RFSSKEYSFVD
+1230 RFTSKEYSFVD
-1241 TPVLQSKMKSAAID
+1241 TPVLQSKIKSAAID

-1287 YSFTDE
+1287 YSFADK
-1293 EKTLVISVKCTARF
+1293 EKTLIISVKCTARF
-1307 EDDTITAPIEISD
+1307 EDDSITAPIEITD

-1338 FGVAWRKSTARSD
+1338 FGVAWRKSTARAD
-1351 WRLLWDQDASAVTF
+1351 WRLVWDQDASAVTF
-1365 PANSDGSPVTGP
+1365 PAYSDGSPVTGP

-1392 GKNFGDLMAK
+1392 GKNFGDLMTK
-1402 TYYKQIGDSWQQI
+1402 TYYKQISDSWQQI
-1415 NADEVTNAGVY
+1415 NADEVTSAGIY

-1440 DMFNLTPL
+1440 DMFDL

>member
-67 STTAVKDGGKVLFSA
+67 STTTVKDGGKVLFSA

-104 GNALSVTG
+104 GNVLSVTG
-112 DSALKTN
+112 GSALKTN

-130 AADEIFYPEIRLT
+130 AADEIFYPEIHLT

-193 PSLVNKA
+193 PSLVNKT
-200 KVNADGSLSL
+200 KVNSDGSLSL
-210 YLDGVTVKAGETV
+210 YLDGVTVKAGATV
-223 ECSYSLTEN
+223 ECNYALTEN

-264 TATAPSTTSG
+264 TATAPRETSG
-274 VIYSLAPD
+274 VIYALAPD

-289 RDVTG
+289 KDVSG
-294 KYTVRGGHDAIT
+294 KYTVRGGQNAIQVT
-306 VSDKDAAATTEAL
+306 DKDASETTETTDAL
-319 DYTVATYQYTGADQT
+319 NYTVATYQYTGADQT
-334 PAAYL
+334 PSAYL
-339 LGSKVNT
+339 FGSKVNT
-346 KLYKAVDGKWTAVNA
+346 KLYKAVDGKWTEVHA
-361 AVERGSYKA
+361 AAERGSYKA
-370 VVDTSDVEG
+370 VVDASAVDG
-379 FAISH
+379 FTISH

-389 NITKAM
+389 TIAKAM
-395 SNVDFDN
+395 SNVDFGN
-402 KPGSDGQPDPDNKLV
+402 KPGSDGAPDPDNKLV

-436 TDKQGNVLTDFT
+436 TDNQGNVLTDFT
-448 YTNKETGETST
+448 YTNNDTGETST
-459 VAPKNVG
+459 VAPKDVG
-466 VYIVRVNADE
+466 VYTVRVNADE

-481 NTATITIT
+481 NTATITIA
-489 KATLQVVPTITKSSL
+489 KATLQVMPTVTKTSL

-517 GFAEGDNE
+517 GFADGDNE
-525 LDISGKDVKYI
+525 LDISGKNVKYV
-536 VDGKEVPS
+536 VDGMEVPS
-544 FGQTYTIGS
+544 SGQTYAIGS
-553 HDLTLTGLTAKNYD
+553 HDLTCSGLAAKNYD
-567 FNYAVTVFAVGK
+567 FNYGVTVFAVGK

-586 ENKPGTDGKEDP
+586 GNKPGTDGKEDP
-598 DNNLIWVSADSAT
+598 DNKLDWVSADSAT

-618 LSVRAKDSNG
+618 LSVIAKDSNG
-628 NVVDV
+628 NTVEV

-645 AAPKNAG
+645 AAPKDVG
-652 TYIAKA
+652 SYIAKA
-658 VESADYTYSNTA
+658 VESVDYTYSNTA

-681 TASTDKE
+681 TAATDKAL
-688 FYLPSEIPVCSYT
+688 YLPSEIPACSYT

-706 ADEDESDIDA
+706 AGEDESDINT

-747 LVSKSGNY
+747 LVSKSGDY
-755 SFTYKQVTFEVAKK
+755 SFTYKQTTFEVAKK

-775 DNKPGTVGTPLT
+775 DNKPGTDETPLT
-787 WNLNGATKV
+787 WNMNGATKV

-810 GTVCPSITYIKSDGT
+810 GTVCPSITYITSDGT

-860 LTATAKTD
+860 LAATAKAD
-868 ANAYVP
+868 AATYVP
-874 SSKPTLGY
+874 SGKPTLSY
-882 VLRGFV
+882 VLSGFV
-888 NGETDTVV
+888 NGETDAVV
-896 DGTGVKYAVDGKD
+896 DSTVVKYAVDDKD
-909 AEASGV
+909 AAVSGV
-915 SYEIGTHTVSVSGLA
+915 SYEIGTHTVSVSGLTA
-930 ASNYTI
+930 RNYTI
-936 RYVDTTFSVAKKS
+936 SYVNTTFSVAKKS
-949 VDVSFDN
+949 VNVSFDN
-956 KRGSDDDSLTW
+956 KQGSGDNTLTW

-976 DGKPVY
+976 DGKPAY
-982 VVAKTDAGKEIAVEY
+982 VVAKTDDWKEIAVEY

-1039 PLEITLKTVKDS
+1039 PLEITLKTVKSS
-1051 YEATET
+1051 YEATEA

-1084 YNGSGST
+1084 YNGSGLT

-1098 QYAVGTYFIRANGFT
+1098 QYAVGTYFIRANGLI

-1124 QLVVEKPLATGA
+1124 QLVVEKPLATGT
-1136 KFGVTQYQMRVND
+1136 KFGVTQYQMWVND
-1149 DLNTDTAQVFNC
+1149 DLNTGAVQVFNC

-1166 YVAQPTVEFQN
+1166 YVTQPTVEFQN
-1177 DTSKAVVFIPTIT
+1177 DTSKAVVFVPTIT

-1200 VDEYYYCDGMSYA
+1200 VNEYYYCDGLGYST
-1213 NGEYT
+1213 GEYSK
-1218 NAEKVT
+1218 AEHVT
-1224 VQYYTN
+1224 VQLYTT
-1230 RFSSKEYSFVD
+1230 RFTSKEYSFVD
-1241 TPVLQSKMKSAAID
+1241 TPVLQSKIKSAAID

-1287 YSFTDE
+1287 YSFADK
-1293 EKTLVISVKCTARF
+1293 EKTLIISVKCTARF
-1307 EDDTITAPIEISD
+1307 EDDSITAPIEITD

-1329 EAKIGTKIN
+1329 EAKIGTKID
-1338 FGVAWRKSTARSD
+1338 FGVAWRKSTARAD
-1351 WRLLWDQDASAVTF
+1351 WRLVWDQDASAVIF

-1392 GKNFGDLMAK
+1392 GKNFGDLMEK
-1402 TYYKQIGDSWQQI
+1402 TYYKKVGDSWQQI
-1415 NADEVTNAGVY
+1415 NADEVTSAGVY
-1426 KIVASFADDYAKFN
+1426 KIVASFKDEYAKFN
-1440 DMFNLTPL
+1440 NMFNL

>member
-339 LGSKVNT
+339 FGSKVNT

-681 TASTDKE
+681 TASTD
-688 FYLPSEIPVCSYT
+688 
-701 VTGFV
+701 
-706 ADEDESDIDA
+706 
-716 DGLMYRAD
+716 
-724 LVNQFKKNYM
+724 
-734 TFSIGKH
+734 
-741 TLDVEG
+741 
-747 LVSKSGNY
+747 
-755 SFTYKQVTFEVAKK
+755 
-769 DSDAKY
+769 
-775 DNKPGTVGTPLT
+775 
-787 WNLNGATKV
+787 
-796 YDGKEV
+796 
-802 AIIATLPD
+802 
-810 GTVCPSITYIKSDGT
+810 
-825 TMSSA
+825 
-830 PKDVGT
+830 
-836 YTAIPSSGDYNITN
+836 
-850 PATIIITPAP
+850 
-860 LTATAKTD
+860 
-868 ANAYVP
+868 
-874 SSKPTLGY
+874 
-882 VLRGFV
+882 
-888 NGETDTVV
+888 
-896 DGTGVKYAVDGKD
+896 
-909 AEASGV
+909 
-915 SYEIGTHTVSVSGLA
+915 
-930 ASNYTI
+930 
-936 RYVDTTFSVAKKS
+936 
-949 VDVSFDN
+949 
-956 KRGSDDDSLTW
+956 
-967 TMNNARKVY
+967 
-976 DGKPVY
+976 
-982 VVAKTDAGKEIAVEY
+982 
-997 FESDGITKLTS
+997 
-1008 EPVKAGTYIAK
+1008 
-1019 PVDDADN
+1019 
-1026 EYVGTATIVIEKA
+1026 
-1039 PLEITLKTVKDS
+1039 
-1051 YEATET
+1051 
-1057 PEFTYSASGFVNGET
+1057 
-1072 EDVLTG
+1072 
-1078 TIQYEV
+1078 
-1084 YNGSGST
+1084 
-1091 VSPDENG
+1091 
-1098 QYAVGTYFIRANGFT
+1098 
-1113 AENYTIQYKIG
+1113 
-1124 QLVVEKPLATGA
+1124 
-1136 KFGVTQYQMRVND
+1136 
-1149 DLNTDTAQVFNC
+1149 
-1161 TPFYQ
+1161 
-1166 YVAQPTVEFQN
+1166 
-1177 DTSKAVVFIPTIT
+1177 
-1190 LSYADGSPVG
+1190 
-1200 VDEYYYCDGMSYA
+1200 
-1213 NGEYT
+1213 
-1218 NAEKVT
+1218 
-1224 VQYYTN
+1224 
-1230 RFSSKEYSFVD
+1230 
-1241 TPVLQSKMKSAAID
+1241 
-1255 NGDGTVSFTAGEY
+1255 
-1268 TVANNRSTS
+1268 
-1277 VRLGSLIKDA
+1277 
-1287 YSFTDE
+1287 
-1293 EKTLVISVKCTARF
+1293 
-1307 EDDTITAPIEISD
+1307 
-1320 SANNRAQTT
+1320 
-1329 EAKIGTKIN
+1329 
-1338 FGVAWRKSTARSD
+1338 
-1351 WRLLWDQDASAVTF
+1351 
-1365 PANSDGSPVTGP
+1365 
-1377 IIYYTDDD
+1377 
-1385 STVYTYD
+1385 
-1392 GKNFGDLMAK
+1392 
-1402 TYYKQIGDSWQQI
+1402 
-1415 NADEVTNAGVY
+1415 
-1426 KIVASFADDYAKFN
+1426 
-1440 DMFNLTPL
+1440 
-1448 THNEVQFTV
+1448 
-1457 TE
+1457 

>member
-395 SNVDFDN
+395 SNVDFGN
-402 KPGSDGQPDPDNKLV
+402 KPGPDGQPDPDNKLV

-466 VYIVRVNADE
+466 AYIVRVNADE

-525 LDISGKDVKYI
+525 LDISGKDVQYI

-598 DNNLIWVSADSAT
+598 DNKLDWVSADSAT

-618 LSVRAKDSNG
+618 LSVIAKDSNG
-628 NVVDV
+628 NTVEV
-633 EYYTSDGKTKLD
+633 EYYSAGGKTKLD
-645 AAPKNAG
+645 SAPKDAG
-652 TYIAKA
+652 SYIAKA
-658 VESADYTYSNTA
+658 VESEDYTYSNTA
-670 TIEITKAQLTV
+670 TIVITPAPLTV
-681 TASTDKE
+681 TAKTDKSL
-688 FYLPSEIPVCSYT
+688 YLPSEIPACSYT

-706 ADEDESDIDA
+706 AGEDESDINT

-724 LVNQFKKNYM
+724 LLNQFKKNYM

-747 LVSKSGNY
+747 LVSKSGDY
-755 SFTYKQVTFEVAKK
+755 SFTYKQTTFEVAKK

-775 DNKPGTVGTPLT
+775 DNKPGTDGTPLT
-787 WNLNGATKV
+787 WNMNGATKV

-802 AIIATLPD
+802 AVVATLPD
-810 GTVCPSITYIKSDGT
+810 GTVCSSITYIKNDGT

-830 PKDVGT
+830 PEDVGT
-836 YTAIPSSGDYNITN
+836 YTAIPSSSDYNITN

-860 LTATAKTD
+860 LTATAKAD
-868 ANAYVP
+868 AATYVP
-874 SSKPTLGY
+874 SGKPTLSY
-882 VLRGFV
+882 VLSGFV
-888 NGETDTVV
+888 NSETDAVV
-896 DGTGVKYAVDGKD
+896 DGTGVKYNVDGKD
-909 AEASGV
+909 AATSGV
-915 SYEIGTHTVSVSGLA
+915 NYEIGTHTVSVSGLTA
-930 ASNYTI
+930 RNYTI
-936 RYVDTTFSVAKKS
+936 SYVNTTFSVAKKS

-1039 PLEITLKTVKDS
+1039 PLEITLKTVKSS
-1051 YEATET
+1051 YEATEA

-1098 QYAVGTYFIRANGFT
+1098 QYAVGTYFIRANGLT
-1113 AENYTIQYKIG
+1113 AENYTVQYKIG

-1136 KFGVTQYQMRVND
+1136 KFGVTQYQMWVND
-1149 DLNTDTAQVFNC
+1149 DLNTGAVQVFNC

-1166 YVAQPTVEFQN
+1166 YVTQPTVEFQN
-1177 DTSKAVVFIPTIT
+1177 DTSKAVVFVPTIT

-1200 VDEYYYCDGMSYA
+1200 VNEYYYCDGLGYST
-1213 NGEYT
+1213 GEYSK
-1218 NAEKVT
+1218 AEHVT
-1224 VQYYTN
+1224 VQLYTT
-1230 RFSSKEYSFVD
+1230 RFTSKEYSFVD
-1241 TPVLQSKMKSAAID
+1241 TPVLQSKIKSAAID

-1287 YSFTDE
+1287 YSFADK
-1293 EKTLVISVKCTARF
+1293 EKTLIISVKCTARF
-1307 EDDTITAPIEISD
+1307 EDDSITAPIEITD

-1338 FGVAWRKSTARSD
+1338 FGVAWRKSTARAD
-1351 WRLLWDQDASAVTF
+1351 WRLVWDQDASAVTF
-1365 PANSDGSPVTGP
+1365 PAYSDGSPVTGP

-1392 GKNFGDLMAK
+1392 GKNFGDLMTK

-1415 NADEVTNAGVY
+1415 NADEVTSAGIY

-1440 DMFNLTPL
+1440 DMFDL

>member
-1 MAKSVKK
+1 M
-8 FILPVLALLIA
+8 
-19 MSCAMVGSLAYFT
+19 
-32 DSASIHAGIKTNK
+32 
-45 LTGSVTETTMVG
+45 
-57 TPDSDETWLE
+57 
-67 STTAVKDGGKVLFSA
+67 
-82 LTTDYK
+82 
-88 DGLATKDSIKT
+88 
-99 FNVSR
+99 
-104 GNALSVTG
+104 
-112 DSALKTN
+112 
-119 QTFKVKFTNSN
+119 
-130 AADEIFYPEIRLT
+130 
-143 ALDGKSLAQYEKV
+143 
-156 LGVADASAKA
+156 
-166 TLDKTVKYQNVVNGT
+166 
-181 SEDLLTANIYTI
+181 
-193 PSLVNKA
+193 
-200 KVNADGSLSL
+200 
-210 YLDGVTVKAGETV
+210 
-223 ECSYSLTEN
+223 
-232 LNGHLDYTVPQVYVT
+232 
-247 TNATIRYP
+247 
-255 SAVNSLWYG
+255 
-264 TATAPSTTSG
+264 
-274 VIYSLAPD
+274 
-282 YQTRVLW
+282 
-289 RDVTG
+289 
-294 KYTVRGGHDAIT
+294 
-306 VSDKDAAATTEAL
+306 
-319 DYTVATYQYTGADQT
+319 
-334 PAAYL
+334 
-339 LGSKVNT
+339 
-346 KLYKAVDGKWTAVNA
+346 
-361 AVERGSYKA
+361 
-370 VVDTSDVEG
+370 
-379 FAISH
+379 
-384 TEFYF
+384 
-389 NITKAM
+389 
-395 SNVDFDN
+395 
-402 KPGSDGQPDPDNKLV
+402 
-417 WNIND
+417 
-422 ATKVYDGKQVSIQA
+422 
-436 TDKQGNVLTDFT
+436 
-448 YTNKETGETST
+448 
-459 VAPKNVG
+459 
-466 VYIVRVNADE
+466 
-476 NHEYP
+476 
-481 NTATITIT
+481 
-489 KATLQVVPTITKSSL
+489 
-504 LPSEKP
+504 
-510 GFGYTVS
+510 
-517 GFAEGDNE
+517 
-525 LDISGKDVKYI
+525 
-536 VDGKEVPS
+536 
-544 FGQTYTIGS
+544 
-553 HDLTLTGLTAKNYD
+553 
-567 FNYAVTVFAVGK
+567 
-579 GTTTVDF
+579 
-586 ENKPGTDGKEDP
+586 
-598 DNNLIWVSADSAT
+598 
-611 KVYDAKP
+611 
-618 LSVRAKDSNG
+618 
-628 NVVDV
+628 
-633 EYYTSDGKTKLD
+633 
-645 AAPKNAG
+645 
-652 TYIAKA
+652 
-658 VESADYTYSNTA
+658 
-670 TIEITKAQLTV
+670 
-681 TASTDKE
+681 
-688 FYLPSEIPVCSYT
+688 
-701 VTGFV
+701 
-706 ADEDESDIDA
+706 
-716 DGLMYRAD
+716 
-724 LVNQFKKNYM
+724 
-734 TFSIGKH
+734 
-741 TLDVEG
+741 
-747 LVSKSGNY
+747 
-755 SFTYKQVTFEVAKK
+755 
-769 DSDAKY
+769 
-775 DNKPGTVGTPLT
+775 
-787 WNLNGATKV
+787 NGATKV
-796 YDGKEV
+796 YDGKEAAV
-802 AIIATLPD
+802 VATLPD
-810 GTVCPSITYIKSDGT
+810 GTVCSSITYIKNDGT

-830 PKDVGT
+830 PEDVGT
-836 YTAIPSSGDYNITN
+836 YTAIPSSSDYNITN

-868 ANAYVP
+868 AATYVP

-915 SYEIGTHTVSVSGLA
+915 SYEIGTHTVSVSGLTA
-930 ASNYTI
+930 RNYTI
-936 RYVDTTFSVAKKS
+936 SYVNTTFSVAKKL
-949 VDVSFDN
+949 VNVSFDN
-956 KRGSDDDSLTW
+956 KQGSGDNTLTW

-976 DGKPVY
+976 DGKPAY
-982 VVAKTDAGKEIAVEY
+982 VVAKTDDGKEIAVEY

-1039 PLEITLKTVKDS
+1039 PLEITLKTVKSS
-1051 YEATET
+1051 YEATEA

-1098 QYAVGTYFIRANGFT
+1098 QYAVGTYFIRANGLT
-1113 AENYTIQYKIG
+1113 AENYTIQYKSG

-1426 KIVASFADDYAKFN
+1426 KIVASFADEYAKFN

>member
-45 LTGSVTETTMVG
+45 LTGSVTETTMAG

-67 STTAVKDGGKVLFSA
+67 STTTVKDGGKVLFSA

-112 DSALKTN
+112 GSALKTN

-130 AADEIFYPEIRLT
+130 AADEIFYPAIHLT

-193 PSLVNKA
+193 PSLVNKT
-200 KVNADGSLSL
+200 KVNSDGSLSL
-210 YLDGVTVKAGETV
+210 YLEGITVKAGATV
-223 ECSYSLTEN
+223 ECSFALTEN

-264 TATAPSTTSG
+264 TAEAPSATSS
-274 VIYSLAPD
+274 VIYALAPD

-319 DYTVATYQYTGADQT
+319 DYTVATYQYTGVDQT
-334 PAAYL
+334 PTAYL
-339 LGSKVNT
+339 FGSAVNT
-346 KLYKAVDGKWTAVNA
+346 KLYKAVDSKWTEVHA

-370 VVDTSDVEG
+370 VVDTSDMEG
-379 FAISH
+379 FAVSH

-436 TDKQGNVLTDFT
+436 TDNQGNVLTDFT

-489 KATLQVVPTITKSSL
+489 KETLQVVPTITKSSL

-525 LDISGKDVKYI
+525 LDISGKDVQYI

-586 ENKPGTDGKEDP
+586 ENKPGMDGKEDP

-670 TIEITKAQLTV
+670 TIEIRKAQLTV
-681 TASTDKE
+681 TAVTDKAL
-688 FYLPSEIPVCSYT
+688 YLPSEIPVCSYT

-724 LVNQFKKNYM
+724 LVNQFKKNHM

-755 SFTYKQVTFEVAKK
+755 SFTYKQATFEVAKK
-769 DSDAKY
+769 DADVKY
-775 DNKPGTVGTPLT
+775 DNKPGTDGSPLT
-787 WNLNGATKV
+787 WTLNGATKV

-802 AIIATLPD
+802 AVVATLPD
-810 GTVCPSITYIKSDGT
+810 GTICSSITYIKNDGT
-825 TMSSA
+825 TMGSA

-836 YTAIPSSGDYNITN
+836 YTAIPHSGDYNITN

-868 ANAYVP
+868 AATYVP

-915 SYEIGTHTVSVSGLA
+915 SYEIGTHTVSVSGLT

-1039 PLEITLKTVKDS
+1039 PLEITLKTVKSS
-1051 YEATET
+1051 YEATEA

-1098 QYAVGTYFIRANGFT
+1098 QYAVGTYFIRANGLT

-1136 KFGVTQYQMRVND
+1136 KFGVTQYQMWVND
-1149 DLNTDTAQVFNC
+1149 DLNTGAVQVFNC

-1166 YVAQPTVEFQN
+1166 YVTQPTVEFQN
-1177 DTSKAVVFIPTIT
+1177 DTSKAVVFVPTIT

-1200 VDEYYYCDGMSYA
+1200 VNEYYYCDGLGYST
-1213 NGEYT
+1213 GEYSK
-1218 NAEKVT
+1218 AEHVT
-1224 VQYYTN
+1224 VQLYTT
-1230 RFSSKEYSFVD
+1230 RFTSKEYSFVD
-1241 TPVLQSKMKSAAID
+1241 TPVLQSKIKSAAID

-1287 YSFTDE
+1287 YSFADK
-1293 EKTLVISVKCTARF
+1293 EKTLIISVKCTARF
-1307 EDDTITAPIEISD
+1307 EDDSITAPIEITD

-1338 FGVAWRKSTARSD
+1338 FGVAWRKSTARAD
-1351 WRLLWDQDASAVTF
+1351 WRLVWDQDASAVTF

-1392 GKNFGDLMAK
+1392 GKNFGDLMTK

-1415 NADEVTNAGVY
+1415 NADEVTSAGIY

-1440 DMFNLTPL
+1440 DMFNLT
-1448 THNEVQFTV
+1448 HNEVQFTV

>member
-1 MAKSVKK
+1 MAKTVKK
-8 FILPVLALLIA
+8 FILPVLAVLIA
-19 MSCAMVGSLAYFT
+19 LSCAMVGSLAYYT

-45 LTGSVTETTMVG
+45 LTGSVTETTMAG
-57 TPDSDETWLE
+57 MPDSDETWLE
-67 STTAVKDGGKVLFSA
+67 STTTVKDGDKVLFSA

-104 GNALSVTG
+104 GNALSITG
-112 DSALKTN
+112 GSALKTN
-119 QTFKVKFTNSN
+119 QTFKVKFTNTN
-130 AADEIFYPEIRLT
+130 AADEIFYPEIHLK

-166 TLDKTVKYQNVVNGT
+166 TFDKTIQYQNVVNGT
-181 SEDLLTANIYTI
+181 SEDLLTANIYSI
-193 PSLVNKA
+193 PSLVNKT
-200 KVNADGSLSL
+200 KVNSDGSLSL
-210 YLDGVTVKAGETV
+210 YLEGITVKAGATA
-223 ECSYSLTEN
+223 ECSYALTEN

-247 TNATIRYP
+247 TNATIRYL

-289 RDVTG
+289 QDVNG
-294 KYTVRGGHDAIT
+294 KYTVRGGQNAIQVT
-306 VSDKDAAATTEAL
+306 DKDAAETETAEAL
-319 DYTVATYQYTGADQT
+319 NYTVATYQYTGSDQT
-334 PAAYL
+334 PSAYL
-339 LGSKVNT
+339 FGSKVNT
-346 KLYKAVDGKWTAVNA
+346 KLYKAVDGKWTEADA
-361 AVERGSYKA
+361 AVERGNYKA
-370 VVDTSDVEG
+370 VVDTTGVEG
-379 FAISH
+379 FTVSH

-389 NITKAM
+389 TITKAM
-395 SNVDFDN
+395 SNVNFGN
-402 KPGSDGQPDPDNKLV
+402 KPGPDGQPDPDNKTT
-417 WNIND
+417 WNGNTGD
-422 ATKVYDGKQVSIQA
+422 KEYDGKQVDIVGK
-436 TDKQGNVLTDFT
+436 DKDGNTITDFI
-448 YTNKETGETST
+448 YTNKDTGESSEIP
-459 VAPKNVG
+459 PKDAGTYEVKPKG
-466 VYIVRVNADE
+466 DD
-476 NHEYP
+476 NHDYT
-481 NTATITIT
+481 NTATITIR
-489 KATLQVVPTITKSSL
+489 KKTLQVTPTVNKNPL
-504 LPSEKP
+504 LPSDKP
-510 GFGYTVS
+510 GFGYTVT
-517 GFAEGDNE
+517 GFVGGDNE
-525 LDISGKDVKYI
+525 LDISNKGLKYF
-536 VDGKEVPS
+536 VDGAEVPS
-544 FGQTYTIGS
+544 SGQTYAIGS
-553 HDLTLTGLTAKNYD
+553 HDLTLDGLSAKNYD
-567 FNYAVTVFAVGK
+567 FNYGITSFGVGK

-586 ENKPGTDGKEDP
+586 GNKPGTDGKDDP
-598 DNNLIWVSADSAT
+598 NNKLDWVSADSAT

-618 LSVRAKDSNG
+618 LSVQAKDSNG
-628 NVVDV
+628 NVVEVD
-633 EYYTSDGKTKLD
+633 YYTSDGKTKLD
-645 AAPKNAG
+645 TAPKNVG
-652 TYIAKA
+652 SYIAKA

-670 TIEITKAQLTV
+670 TIEITKTPLTV
-681 TASTDKE
+681 TAITDKAL
-688 FYLPSEIPVCSYT
+688 YLPSEIPVCSYT

-706 ADEDESDIDA
+706 AGEDESDINT

-747 LVSKSGNY
+747 LASKSGNY
-755 SFTYKQVTFEVAKK
+755 SFTYKQATFEVAKK

-775 DNKPGTVGTPLT
+775 DNKPGTDGTPIT

-802 AIIATLPD
+802 AIVATLPD
-810 GTVCPSITYIKSDGT
+810 GTVCSSITYIKNDGT

-836 YTAIPSSGDYNITN
+836 YTAIPSSSDYNITN

-860 LTATAKTD
+860 LTATAKAD
-868 ANAYVP
+868 AATYVP
-874 SSKPTLGY
+874 SGKPTLSY
-882 VLRGFV
+882 VLSGFV
-888 NGETDTVV
+888 NGETDAVV
-896 DGTGVKYAVDGKD
+896 DSTVVKYAVDDKD
-909 AEASGV
+909 AAVSGV
-915 SYEIGTHTVSVSGLA
+915 SYEIGTHTVSVSGLTA
-930 ASNYTI
+930 RNYTI
-936 RYVDTTFSVAKKS
+936 SYVNTTFSVAKKS
-949 VDVSFDN
+949 VNVSFDN
-956 KRGSDDDSLTW
+956 KQGNGDNTLTW

-976 DGKPVY
+976 DGKPAY

-1019 PVDDADN
+1019 PVDDTDN

-1039 PLEITLKTVKDS
+1039 PLEITLKTVKSS
-1051 YEATET
+1051 YEATEA

-1098 QYAVGTYFIRANGFT
+1098 QYAVGTYFIRANGLT

-1136 KFGVTQYQMRVND
+1136 KFGVTQYQMWVND
-1149 DLNTDTAQVFNC
+1149 DLNTGAVQVFNC

-1166 YVAQPTVEFQN
+1166 YVTQPTVEFQN
-1177 DTSKAVVFIPTIT
+1177 DTSKAVVFVPTIT

-1200 VDEYYYCDGMSYA
+1200 VNEYYYCDGLGYST
-1213 NGEYT
+1213 GEYSK
-1218 NAEKVT
+1218 AEHVT
-1224 VQYYTN
+1224 VQLYTT
-1230 RFSSKEYSFVD
+1230 RFTSKEYSFVD
-1241 TPVLQSKMKSAAID
+1241 TPVLQSKIKSAAID

-1268 TVANNRSTS
+1268 TVANNCSTS

-1287 YSFTDE
+1287 YSFSDK
-1293 EKTLVISVKCTARF
+1293 EKTLIISVKCTARF
-1307 EDDTITAPIEISD
+1307 EDDSITAPIEITD

-1351 WRLLWDQDASAVTF
+1351 WRLVWDQDASAVTF

-1392 GKNFGDLMAK
+1392 GKNFGDLMEK
-1402 TYYKQIGDSWQQI
+1402 NYYKKVGDSWQQI
-1415 NADEVTNAGVY
+1415 NADEVTSAGVY
-1426 KIVASFADDYAKFN
+1426 KIVASFKDEYAKFN
-1440 DMFNLTPL
+1440 NMYNL

>member
-1 MAKSVKK
+1 MAKTVKK
-8 FILPVLALLIA
+8 FILPVLAVLIA
-19 MSCAMVGSLAYFT
+19 LSCAMVGSLAYYT

-45 LTGSVTETTMVG
+45 LTGSVTETTMAG
-57 TPDSDETWLE
+57 MPDSDETWLE
-67 STTAVKDGGKVLFSA
+67 STTTVKNGDKVLFSA

-104 GNALSVTG
+104 GNALSITG
-112 DSALKTN
+112 GSALKTN
-119 QTFKVKFTNSN
+119 QTFKVKFTNTN
-130 AADEIFYPEIRLT
+130 AADEIIYPEIHLK

-166 TLDKTVKYQNVVNGT
+166 TFDKTIQYQNAVNGT
-181 SEDLLTANIYTI
+181 SEDLLTANIYSI
-193 PSLVNKA
+193 PSLVNKT
-200 KVNADGSLSL
+200 KVNSDGSLSL
-210 YLDGVTVKAGETV
+210 YLEGITVKAGATV
-223 ECSYSLTEN
+223 ECSYALTEN
-232 LNGHLDYTVPQVYVT
+232 LNGHLDYSVPQVYVT

-264 TATAPSTTSG
+264 TAEAPNTKSS
-274 VIYSLAPD
+274 VIYALAPD

-289 RDVTG
+289 KDVNG
-294 KYTVRGGHDAIT
+294 KYTVRGGQNAIQVT
-306 VSDKDAAATTEAL
+306 DKDAAASTEAL
-319 DYTVATYQYTGADQT
+319 NYTVATYQYTGLDQT
-334 PAAYL
+334 PTAYL
-339 LGSKVNT
+339 FGSKVNT
-346 KLYKAVDGKWTAVNA
+346 KLYKAVDGKWVEADA
-361 AVERGSYKA
+361 AVERGNYKA
-370 VVDTSDVEG
+370 VVDASDVEG
-379 FAISH
+379 FAVSH

-389 NITKAM
+389 TITKAM
-395 SNVDFDN
+395 SNVDFGN
-402 KPGSDGQPDPDNKLV
+402 KPGPDGQPDPDNKTT
-417 WNIND
+417 WNGNTGD
-422 ATKVYDGKQVSIQA
+422 KEYDGKQVDIVGK
-436 TDKQGNVLTDFT
+436 DKDGNTITDFI
-448 YTNKETGETST
+448 YTNKDTGESSEIP
-459 VAPKNVG
+459 PKDAGTYEVKPKG
-466 VYIVRVNADE
+466 DD
-476 NHEYP
+476 NHDYT
-481 NTATITIT
+481 NTATITIR
-489 KATLQVVPTITKSSL
+489 KKTLQVTPTVNKNSL
-504 LPSEKP
+504 LPSDKP
-510 GFGYTVS
+510 GFGYTVT
-517 GFAEGDNE
+517 GFVGGDNE
-525 LDISGKDVKYI
+525 LDISNKALKYF
-536 VDGKEVPS
+536 VDGAGVPS
-544 FGQTYTIGS
+544 SGQTYAIGS
-553 HDLTLTGLTAKNYD
+553 HDLTLDGLSAKNYD
-567 FNYAVTVFAVGK
+567 FNYGITSFGVGK

-586 ENKPGTDGKEDP
+586 GNKPGTDGKDDP
-598 DNNLIWVSADSAT
+598 NNKLDWVSADSAT

-618 LSVRAKDSNG
+618 LSVQAKDSNG
-628 NVVDV
+628 NVVEVD
-633 EYYTSDGKTKLD
+633 YYTSDGKTKLD
-645 AAPKNAG
+645 TAPKNVG
-652 TYIAKA
+652 SYIAKA

-670 TIEITKAQLTV
+670 TIEITKTPLTV
-681 TASTDKE
+681 TAITDKAL
-688 FYLPSEIPVCSYT
+688 YLPSEIPVCSYT

-706 ADEDESDIDA
+706 AGEDESDINT

-747 LVSKSGNY
+747 LASKSGNY
-755 SFTYKQVTFEVAKK
+755 SFTYKQATFEVAKK

-775 DNKPGTVGTPLT
+775 DNKPGTDGTPLT

-802 AIIATLPD
+802 AIVATLPD
-810 GTVCPSITYIKSDGT
+810 GTVCSSITYIKNDGT

-836 YTAIPSSGDYNITN
+836 YTAIPSSSDYNITN

-860 LTATAKTD
+860 LTATAKAD
-868 ANAYVP
+868 AATYVP
-874 SSKPTLGY
+874 SGKPTLSY
-882 VLRGFV
+882 VLSGFV
-888 NGETDTVV
+888 NGETDAVV
-896 DGTGVKYAVDGKD
+896 DSTVVKYAVDDKD
-909 AEASGV
+909 AAVSGV
-915 SYEIGTHTVSVSGLA
+915 SYEIGTHTVSVSGLTA
-930 ASNYTI
+930 RNYTI
-936 RYVDTTFSVAKKS
+936 SYVNTTFSVAKKS
-949 VDVSFDN
+949 VNVSFDN
-956 KRGSDDDSLTW
+956 KQGNGDNTLTW

-976 DGKPVY
+976 DGKPAY

-1019 PVDDADN
+1019 PVDDTDN

-1039 PLEITLKTVKDS
+1039 PLEITLKTVKSS
-1051 YEATET
+1051 YEATEA

-1098 QYAVGTYFIRANGFT
+1098 QYAVGTYFIRANGLT

-1149 DLNTDTAQVFNC
+1149 DLNTNTAQVLNC

-1177 DTSKAVVFIPTIT
+1177 DTSKPVVFIPTIT

-1200 VDEYYYCDGMSYA
+1200 VNEYYYCDGMSYSNA
-1213 NGEYT
+1213 EY
-1218 NAEKVT
+1218 NKAEKVK
-1224 VQYYTN
+1224 VRYYSS
-1230 RFSSKEYSFVD
+1230 RFMSNEYSFVD
-1241 TPVLQSKMKSAAID
+1241 TPVLQSKIESAAID

-1268 TVANNRSTS
+1268 TVANNRATT
-1277 VRLGSLIKDA
+1277 VNLGSLIKDA
-1287 YSFTDE
+1287 YSFADK
-1293 EKTLVISVKCTARF
+1293 EKTLIISVKCTARF
-1307 EDDTITAPIEISD
+1307 EDDSITAPIEITD

-1351 WRLLWDQDASAVTF
+1351 WRLVWDQDASVVIF
-1365 PANSDGSPVTGP
+1365 PVNSDGTPVIGP

-1392 GKNFGDLMAK
+1392 GKNFGDLMEK
-1402 TYYKQIGDSWQQI
+1402 NYYKKVGDSWQQI
-1415 NADEVTNAGVY
+1415 NADEVTSAGVY
-1426 KIVASFADDYAKFN
+1426 KIVASFKDEYAKFN
-1440 DMFNLTPL
+1440 NLFNL

>member
-112 DSALKTN
+112 GSALKTN

-130 AADEIFYPEIRLT
+130 AADEIFYPEIHLT

-166 TLDKTVKYQNVVNGT
+166 TLDKAVKYQNVVNGT

-193 PSLVNKA
+193 PSLVNKT
-200 KVNADGSLSL
+200 KVNSDGSLSL
-210 YLDGVTVKAGETV
+210 YLEGITVKAGATV
-223 ECSYSLTEN
+223 ECSYALTEN

-289 RDVTG
+289 KDVMG
-294 KYTVRGGHDAIT
+294 KYTVRGGQNAIQVT
-306 VSDKDAAATTEAL
+306 DKDAAATTEAL
-319 DYTVATYQYTGADQT
+319 NYTVATYQYTGSGQT
-334 PAAYL
+334 PTAYL
-339 LGSKVNT
+339 FGSTVNT
-346 KLYKAVDGKWTAVNA
+346 KLYKVVDGKWTEVHA

-379 FAISH
+379 FAVSH

-389 NITKAM
+389 NTTKAM
-395 SNVDFDN
+395 SNVDFGN

-517 GFAEGDNE
+517 GFADGDNE
-525 LDISGKDVKYI
+525 LDISGKDVQYI

-544 FGQTYTIGS
+544 FGQTYMFGS

-579 GTTTVDF
+579 GTTTVDY

-618 LSVRAKDSNG
+618 LSVIAKDSNG
-628 NVVDV
+628 NTAEV

-645 AAPKNAG
+645 APPKNAG

-688 FYLPSEIPVCSYT
+688 FYLPSEIPACSYT

-755 SFTYKQVTFEVAKK
+755 SFTYKQATFEVAKK
-769 DSDAKY
+769 DADVKY
-775 DNKPGTVGTPLT
+775 DNKPGADGSPLT
-787 WNLNGATKV
+787 WTLNGATKV

-802 AIIATLPD
+802 AVVATLPD

-836 YTAIPSSGDYNITN
+836 YTAIPSSVDYNITN
-850 PATIIITPAP
+850 PATITITPAP

-868 ANAYVP
+868 AATYVP
-874 SSKPTLGY
+874 SGKPTLSY
-882 VLRGFV
+882 VLSGFV
-888 NGETDTVV
+888 NGETDAVV
-896 DGTGVKYAVDGKD
+896 DSTVVKYAVDDKD
-909 AEASGV
+909 AAVSGV
-915 SYEIGTHTVSVSGLA
+915 SYEIGTHTVIVSGLTA
-930 ASNYTI
+930 RNYTI
-936 RYVDTTFSVAKKS
+936 SYVNTTFSVAKKS
-949 VDVSFDN
+949 VNVSFDN
-956 KRGSDDDSLTW
+956 KQGNSDNTLTW
-967 TMNNARKVY
+967 TMSNARKVY

-982 VVAKTDAGKEIAVEY
+982 VVAKTDAGKVIAVEY

-1039 PLEITLKTVKDS
+1039 PLEITLKTVKSS
-1051 YEATET
+1051 YEATEA

-1084 YNGSGST
+1084 YNGSGLT

-1098 QYAVGTYFIRANGFT
+1098 QYAVGTYFIRANGLI

-1136 KFGVTQYQMRVND
+1136 KFGVTQYQMWVND
-1149 DLNTDTAQVFNC
+1149 DLNTGAVQVFNC

-1166 YVAQPTVEFQN
+1166 YVTQPTVEFQN
-1177 DTSKAVVFIPTIT
+1177 DTSKAVLFVPTIT

-1200 VDEYYYCDGMSYA
+1200 VNEYYYCDGLGYST
-1213 NGEYT
+1213 GEYSK
-1218 NAEKVT
+1218 AEHVT
-1224 VQYYTN
+1224 VQLYTT
-1230 RFSSKEYSFVD
+1230 RFASKEYSFVD
-1241 TPVLQSKMKSAAID
+1241 TPVLQSKIKSAAID

-1287 YSFTDE
+1287 YSFADK
-1293 EKTLVISVKCTARF
+1293 EKTLIISVKCTARF
-1307 EDDTITAPIEISD
+1307 EDDSITAPIEITD

-1329 EAKIGTKIN
+1329 EAKIGTKID
-1338 FGVAWRKSTARSD
+1338 FGVAWRKSTARAD
-1351 WRLLWDQDASAVTF
+1351 WRLVWDQDASAVIF

-1392 GKNFGDLMAK
+1392 GKNFGDLMEK
-1402 TYYKQIGDSWQQI
+1402 TYYKKVGDSWQQI
-1415 NADEVTNAGVY
+1415 NADEVTSAGVY
-1426 KIVASFADDYAKFN
+1426 KIVASFKDEYAKFN
-1440 DMFNLTPL
+1440 NMFNL